1 MHGSQFS
8 TWWRHIFCCCSKGQI
23 NQINRICSW
32 PLSFIYSPPFTHA
45 NLFFVHT
52 LLRLQRLRYFLD
64 PNNLVEWVLYV
75 STAVFIA
82 PVLFNDSDCL
92 NMEAGA
98 VAVFL
103 AWFNCLLF
111 LQRYTALNQIKYLVI
126 TAIILY
132 LYKQNHQFE
141 ILVKKLKWQK
151 ITCLIFAKFI
161 IRMENWINSFTYNFF
176 IIKTEVFIFCY
187 QDAR

>member
-1 MHGSQFS
+1 MHGSLSS

-23 NQINRICSW
+23 NQITRICSW

-45 NLFFVHT
+45 NLFFVHI
-52 LLRLQRLRYFLD
+52 LLPLQRLRYFLD

-111 LQRYTALNQIKYLVI
+111 LQRYYNTALNQIKYLVI
-126 TAIILY
+126 TAIILC

-141 ILVKKLKWQK
+141 ILVKLLLYKKIKMAKNYMPHFCKIYNTHGKLDKQFY
-151 ITCLIFAKFI
+151 L
-161 IRMENWINSFTYNFF
+161 
-176 IIKTEVFIFCY
+176 
-187 QDAR
+187 

>member
-23 NQINRICSW
+23 NQITRICSW
-32 PLSFIYSPPFTHA
+32 PLSFMYSPPFTHA

-52 LLRLQRLRYFLD
+52 LLPLQRLRYFLD

-126 TAIILY
+126 TAIILC

-141 ILVKKLKWQK
+141 ILVKLLLYKK
-151 ITCLIFAKFI
+151 
-161 IRMENWINSFTYNFF
+161 N
-176 IIKTEVFIFCY
+176 
-187 QDAR
+187 

>member
-1 MHGSQFS
+1 M
-8 TWWRHIFCCCSKGQI
+8 
-23 NQINRICSW
+23 
-32 PLSFIYSPPFTHA
+32 YSPPFTHA

-82 PVLFNDSDCL
+82 PVLFNDSGCL

-126 TAIILY
+126 TAIILC
-132 LYKQNHQFE
+132 LYGINKTINLNFWLNCCY
-141 ILVKKLKWQK
+141 IKKLKWQK

-161 IRMENWINSFTYNFF
+161 IRMENLIYSFTYNFLLSKLF
-176 IIKTEVFIFCY
+176 VKCSFSVIKTHGKV
-187 QDAR
+187 

>member
-1 MHGSQFS
+1 M
-8 TWWRHIFCCCSKGQI
+8 
-23 NQINRICSW
+23 
-32 PLSFIYSPPFTHA
+32 
-45 NLFFVHT
+45 
-52 LLRLQRLRYFLD
+52 
-64 PNNLVEWVLYV
+64 LYV

-126 TAIILY
+126 TAIILC

-141 ILVKKLKWQK
+141 TLVKLLLYKKIKMAKNYMPHFCKIYNTHGKLDIQFY
-151 ITCLIFAKFI
+151 L
-161 IRMENWINSFTYNFF
+161 
-176 IIKTEVFIFCY
+176 
-187 QDAR
+187 